1 VLGFLVGIYANV
13 PKILTYH
20 AVPNHWRLLHEDSE
34 ILVFAKN
41 RFNFDHKFNQ
51 MYRREKGGGGKH
63 VISAYEFTIPA
74 LDIIAWASVS
84 LTVSGRPNKI

>member
-1 VLGFLVGIYANV
+1 MQFPTTDAYSTKTLKFWFLLKTDLISTTN
-13 PKILTYH
+13 LT
-20 AVPNHWRLLHEDSE
+20 RCSGG
-34 ILVFAKN
+34 K
-41 RFNFDHKFNQ
+41 
-51 MYRREKGGGGKH
+51 KGGGSKH